1 MPNNYGWK
9 SRDATKAVTFALRD
23 AAARGEVSYS
33 TAATVADRFATA
45 WQELREDGM
54 RWLEDVTREA
64 VIEYGRDLAER
75 VEAGEM
81 TPSYA
86 QNLISAVNTA
96 MTIASRG
103 RWESV
108 SPTKDCGIPQ
118 RSAVREDVPGALDR
132 EAYGR
137 ALDAVRD
144 QLGDRAA
151 AVVELCRELGLRS
164 KEASLIDA
172 RAALQDALQ
181 KGFIRLTEGT
191 KGGRDREIP
200 ITSQK
205 QLETLSRAA
214 AAQGGDRSM
223 IPSYQSWREWREG
236 TLRDARETVQQYTGG
251 GLHDLRAAYACER
264 YEQLTGHAAPVAGGT
279 IADRELDREA
289 RAQIAEE
296 LGHGRIDVVAEYVGR
311 R

>member
-9 SRDATKAVTFALRD
+9 SRQAEKAVTFALRD

-108 SPTKDCGIPQ
+108 SPTRDCGIAQ
-118 RSAVREDVPGALDR
+118 RSAIREDVPGALDR

-172 RAALQDALQ
+172 RSALQEAISN
-181 KGFIRLTEGT
+181 GFLHVTEGT
-191 KGGRDREIP
+191 KGGRERVIP
-200 ITSQK
+200 VSERQIEA
-205 QLETLSRAA
+205 LGRAA
-214 AAQGGDRSM
+214 AAQGSDRSM
-223 IPSYQSWREWREG
+223 IPAALSWKEWREG
-236 TLRDARETVQQYTGG
+236 TLRDAREIVQQYTGG
-251 GLHDLRAAYACER
+251 GLHDMRAAYACER
-264 YEQLTGHAAPVAGGT
+264 YQTLTGSPAPVAGGQVV
-279 IADRELDREA
+279 DRDLDRAA
-289 RAQIAEE
+289 RERIAQE
-296 LGHGRIDVVAEYVGR
+296 LGHGRIDVVAEYVGGR
-311 R
+311 